1 MNFNSYS
8 YRNTFFKIF
17 CKGAYN
23 NKFSFNIF
31 NSKTNTSRFLTVFS
45 NKYYMT
51 KINHLKI
58 DSNLNSNFMALK
70 VINSAAAEAEMACAE
85 EGSVSVLSSS
95 RNSFFKN

>member
-8 YRNTFFKIF
+8 FRNTYFKNF

-51 KINHLKI
+51 KINHMKI
-58 DSNLNSNFMALK
+58 DSNVNSNFMAIK
-70 VINSAAAEAEMACAE
+70 AINSAAAQAEMASAE
-85 EGSVSVLSSS
+85 EGTVSLLSSS
-95 RNSFFKN
+95 RKF